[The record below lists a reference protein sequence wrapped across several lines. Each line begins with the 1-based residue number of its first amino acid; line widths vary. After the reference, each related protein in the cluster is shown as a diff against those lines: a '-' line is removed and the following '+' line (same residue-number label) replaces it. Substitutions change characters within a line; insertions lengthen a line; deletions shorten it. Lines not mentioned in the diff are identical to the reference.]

1 MGLVTRAKQF
11 HLTVKKAEC
20 FSSPTLHTFLFD
32 WMHFKIILEL
42 LKN

>member
-11 HLTVKKAEC
+11 HLTV
-20 FSSPTLHTFLFD
+20 SSPTLHTVLFD